1 MNKGSMVSSV
11 AEFFIVAMKK
21 TVSLPDPKARM
32 ELGCD
37 KGSHDRCQARGYIK
51 VPEKDQPFKK
61 VAPAHEKVMRFL
73 SQVLW
78 EAAENIEAH

>member
-1 MNKGSMVSSV
+1 MNEGNMVRNV

-21 TVSLPDPKARM
+21 AVSLPGPKARM
-32 ELGCD
+32 GLGCD
-37 KGSHDRCQARGYIK
+37 KGSHDRYQARGYIK
-51 VPEKDQPFKK
+51 VPEKDQPFK
-61 VAPAHEKVMRFL
+61 RFL